1 MYYDDKE
8 RKGYMD
14 RKFDRKIV
22 LEDGQEYYG
31 YGFGANT
38 EKVCEVVFNTSMVGY
53 QEVVSDLSYT
63 DQMVVMTYPLIGNY
77 GIADDDFESKGTCLG
92 ALVVREYNDLPSNFR
107 CTQTLS
113 ETMEEYG
120 VPGIEGIDTRMLTKR
135 IRDNGCPMGLIC
147 NADKPLAEAVE
158 IIKNTPLAKD
168 SVAKV
173 STKKKW
179 HSRTV
184 KHRFNVVVVDF
195 GTRLSIIRT
204 LNSIGCNVTVVP
216 WNTSAED
223 ILALKPDGVFLSD
236 GPGNPDDVPT
246 AVELVKVLRGK
257 CPICGEGL
265 GHQLIAIACGAKI
278 EKLPFGHRGSNHPVK
293 ILSTGKIEIVSQ
305 NHGYTVTKESLEG
318 CGLTVTHENV
328 LDGTVEGL
336 ECADCKMLS
345 TQYHPEVEAV
355 DGMSF
360 FEKFIAYMSE

>member
-1 MYYDDKE
+1 
-8 RKGYMD
+8 MD

-22 LEDGQEYYG
+22 LEDGSEYYG
-31 YGFGANT
+31 FGFGSDA

-77 GIADDDFESKGTCLG
+77 GIADEDFESKGTCLG

-120 VPGIEGIDTRMLTKR
+120 VPGIEGIDTRKLTKY
-135 IRDNGCPMGLIC
+135 IRDNGCPMGIIC
-147 NADKPLAEAVE
+147 HADKPVSEAVDM
-158 IIKNTPLAKD
+158 IKNTSAPTD

-184 KHRFNVVVVDF
+184 KHSHNVVIVDF
-195 GTRLSIIRT
+195 GTRLSIVRT
-204 LNSIGCNVTVVP
+204 LNAIGCNVTVVP

-223 ILALKPDGVFLSD
+223 IMALKPNGIFLSD
-236 GPGNPDDVPT
+236 GPGNPDDVPS
-246 AVELVKVLRGK
+246 AVELVKELKGK

-278 EKLPFGHRGSNHPVK
+278 ERMPFGHRGSNHPVR
-293 ILSTGKIEIVSQ
+293 ILATGKIEIVSQ

-318 CGLTVTHENV
+318 TGLTVTHENV

-336 ECADCKMLS
+336 ECAECRMFS
-345 TQYHPEVEAV
+345 TQYHPEVE
-355 DGMSF
+355 GIHGESF
-360 FEKFIAYMSE
+360 FEKFKANMCR

>member
-1 MYYDDKE
+1 
-8 RKGYMD
+8 MD

-22 LEDGQEYYG
+22 LENGQEYYG
-31 YGFGANT
+31 FGFGART

-120 VPGIEGIDTRMLTKR
+120 VPGIEGIDTRKLTKY
-135 IRDNGCPMGLIC
+135 IRENGCPLGLIC
-147 NADKPLAEAVE
+147 DADKPTAEAVE
-158 IIKNTPLAKD
+158 IIKNTPIAKD

-195 GTRLSIIRT
+195 GTRLSIVRT
-204 LNSIGCNVTVVP
+204 LNKVGCNVTVVP
-216 WNTSAED
+216 WDTTAED
-223 ILALKPDGVFLSD
+223 IMALKPDGIFLSD
-236 GPGNPDDVPT
+236 GPGNPDDVPN
-246 AVELVKVLRGK
+246 AVELVKGLRGK
-257 CPICGEGL
+257 CPVCGEGL

-278 EKLPFGHRGSNHPVK
+278 ERLPFGHRGSNHPVK
-293 ILSTGKIEIVSQ
+293 ILATGKIEIVSQ
-305 NHGYTVTKESLEG
+305 NHGYTVTKESLAG
-318 CGLTVTHENV
+318 TGLTVTHENV

-336 ECADCKMLS
+336 ESAEYKMFS
-345 TQYHPEVEAV
+345 TQYHPEVEAIHDV
-355 DGMSF
+355 GF
-360 FEKFIAYMSE
+360 FEKFIAYMSK

>member
-1 MYYDDKE
+1 MYNDLKE
-8 RKGYMD
+8 RKSDMD

-22 LEDGQEYYG
+22 LEDGQEFYG
-31 YGFGANT
+31 YGFGART

-77 GIADDDFESKGTCLG
+77 GIADEDFESKGTCLG

-113 ETMEEYG
+113 ETMAEYG
-120 VPGIEGIDTRMLTKR
+120 VPGIEGIDTRKLTKH
-135 IRDNGCPMGLIC
+135 IRDNGCPLGLIC
-147 NADKPLAEAVE
+147 DADKPVSEALE
-158 IIKNTPLAKD
+158 TIRNTPLAKD
-168 SVAKV
+168 SVSKV

-179 HSRTV
+179 HSRTA

-195 GTRLSIIRT
+195 GTRLSIVRT
-204 LNSIGCNVTVVP
+204 LNAVGCNVTVVP

-223 ILALKPDGVFLSD
+223 ILAMKPSGIFLSD

-246 AVELVKVLRGK
+246 AVELVKHLRGK
-257 CPICGEGL
+257 CAICGEGL

-278 EKLPFGHRGSNHPVK
+278 ERLPFGHRGSNHPVK
-293 ILSTGKIEIVSQ
+293 ILATGKIEIVSQ
-305 NHGYTVTKESLEG
+305 NHGYTVTRESLAG
-318 CGLTVTHENV
+318 TGLTVTHENV

-336 ECADCKMLS
+336 ESADDRMFS
-345 TQYHPEVEAV
+345 TQYHPEVEAIH
-355 DGMSF
+355 GTSF
-360 FEKFIAYMSE
+360 FEKFIAYMSK

>member
-1 MYYDDKE
+1 
-8 RKGYMD
+8 MD

-31 YGFGANT
+31 YGFGAKT

-77 GIADDDFESKGTCLG
+77 GIADEDFESKGTCLG

-113 ETMEEYG
+113 ETMEEYE
-120 VPGIEGIDTRMLTKR
+120 VPGIEGIDTRKLTKV
-135 IRDNGCPMGLIC
+135 IRDGGCCLGIIC
-147 NADKPLAEAVE
+147 DADKPVAEAVAQ
-158 IIKNTPLAKD
+158 IKATPISKD

-179 HSRTV
+179 YSRTA
-184 KHRFNVVVVDF
+184 KHRFNVVIVDF
-195 GTRLSIIRT
+195 GTRLSIVRI
-204 LNSIGCNVTVVP
+204 LNNIGCNVTVVP

-223 ILALKPDGVFLSD
+223 ILAMKPSGIFLSD
-236 GPGNPDDVPT
+236 GPGNPEDVPS
-246 AVELVKVLRGK
+246 AIELVKALRGK

-305 NHGYTVTKESLEG
+305 NHGYTVTKDSLVG
-318 CGLTVTHENV
+318 TGLAVTHENV

-336 ECADCKMLS
+336 ESEDCKMFS
-345 TQYHPEVEAV
+345 TQYHPEVEAA

-360 FEKFIAYMSE
+360 FDRFIAYMSK